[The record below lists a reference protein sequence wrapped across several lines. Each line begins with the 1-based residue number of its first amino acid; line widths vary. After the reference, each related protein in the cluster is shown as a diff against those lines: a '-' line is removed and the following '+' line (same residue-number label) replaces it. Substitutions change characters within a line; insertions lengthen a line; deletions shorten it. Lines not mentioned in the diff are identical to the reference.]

1 MPDLG
6 EQLSAIL
13 QHPEAQQNIRTLLSS
28 LQQGNNQQNQPSP
41 APPQQNEMPFDFS
54 ALFGGGSAP
63 TPQQNNNSGSGMGF
77 DIGMLMKLQQ
87 VFSKMSYEDN
97 NISLLKALRPFLKEP
112 RKVDDAIHILQLLS
126 ILPSLGEIGIFGGR

>member
-13 QHPEAQQNIRTLLSS
+13 QNPEAQQNIRTLLSS
-28 LQQGNNQQNQPSP
+28 LQQGDNPQNQSPPS
-41 APPQQNEMPFDFS
+41 PPQQNEMPFDLS
-54 ALFGGGSAP
+54 ALFGGSP
-63 TPQQNNNSGSGMGF
+63 SPPPVNNSFSSGPGF

-97 NISLLKALRPFLKEP
+97 NISLLKALRPYLKEP

-126 ILPSLGEIGIFGGR
+126 ILPALGEIGIFGGG